1 MPNDLKEYDF
11 RKCVEELNELAT
23 VLMQQINK
31 PHKDLSVGIVEEMGD
46 VFYRMEN
53 MLDHYDRDLVMER
66 KKHKKEKCK
75 KIRNNKKED

>member
-31 PHKDLSVGIVEEMGD
+31 PHKDLSEGIVEEMGD
-46 VFYRMEN
+46 VLYRIGN
-53 MLDHYDRDLVMER
+53 MMDHYDRDLVIKR
-66 KKHKKEKCK
+66 KNYKKEKFK
-75 KIRNNKKED
+75 EVRYSKKED